1 MPKTYTY
8 IYVLRMATSHAAD
21 RFALTSQHYHFMT
34 SPKQVSRSTS
44 LGCTSLRS
52 TSLGC
57 TSLRST
63 SLECS
68 LNGPHTVSRARL
80 RAYILQLHRLLAPA
94 NSTCTGIQ
102 ATSTV
107 KLICPLPLLF
117 RSVQKKQ
124 LGYREAISMHVYLAH
139 GDWAWLDSRLLG
151 AVWQH
156 SFTLSYHCYG
166 HACAAALEVVHPL
179 SLGSVINT
187 PHFLH
192 TCFILVD
199 LHPATEHGPKHTV
212 PLAQCTHCR
221 LEQRATHVQFDV
233 LIRQP

>member
-1 MPKTYTY
+1 MLETYTY
-8 IYVLRMATSHAAD
+8 IYLLRMATSHAAD
-21 RFALTSQHYHFMT
+21 RFSLTSQHYHFVT

-44 LGCTSLRS
+44 LRSTLLGCTLQGCTSLRS
-52 TSLGC
+52 TLLGC

-63 SLECS
+63 LLECS

-107 KLICPLPLLF
+107 KLIRPLPLLF

-139 GDWAWLDSRLLG
+139 DQGGEWAWLDSRLLG
-151 AVWQH
+151 AVRQH
-156 SFTLSYHCYG
+156 SFTLSYHC
-166 HACAAALEVVHPL
+166 
-179 SLGSVINT
+179 
-187 PHFLH
+187 
-192 TCFILVD
+192 
-199 LHPATEHGPKHTV
+199 
-212 PLAQCTHCR
+212 
-221 LEQRATHVQFDV
+221 
-233 LIRQP
+233 